1 MAKEKQ
7 RHCTYCGEVIRV
19 RLGLFYRDA
28 YCCNCGST
36 IRARQT
42 LFGKQIYL
50 TYPKSYIHDGTYLR
64 MEVKGGKKNGKREM
78 PEMR

>member
-7 RHCTYCGEVIRV
+7 RHCTYCGEVICL
-19 RLGLFYRDA
+19 RLGLFYSEA

-36 IRARQT
+36 IRTIKT

-78 PEMR
+78 PEMW